1 MLAEVTRGDRVES
14 RHRGAVAVVDA
25 AGGVRVALGDI
36 GQCVYPRS
44 AVKSIQQLPLVESG
58 AADTYGFGNAE
69 LALACS
75 SHNGEPRHV
84 ATARRMLAAAGR
96 SEADLECGGHPPMDR
111 AAADALVRAGE
122 PWGRIHD
129 NCSGKHAGFICL
141 ACAQGADPAGY
152 VLPDHPAQRAITAA
166 LGDVTGADLGEPA
179 VDGCSIPAYAIPL
192 KNLARAFARMVTG
205 AGLAPARAVAA
216 RRLIAACTAEPFMIA
231 GTGRFDTD
239 VQALFGARLFVKG
252 GAEGVHCAA
261 FPDLGLGV
269 AVKCDDGAGRAAE
282 VVTAAVIAAFLAPTD
297 AEQSA
302 LRPRL
307 RSAILTRAGAPAGEI
322 RPAKELLAALPVS

>member
-1 MLAEVTRGDRVES
+1 
-14 RHRGAVAVVDA
+14 
-25 AGGVRVALGDI
+25 
-36 GQCVYPRS
+36 
-44 AVKSIQQLPLVESG
+44 
-58 AADTYGFGNAE
+58 
-69 LALACS
+69 
-75 SHNGEPRHV
+75 
-84 ATARRMLAAAGR
+84 
-96 SEADLECGGHPPMDR
+96 
-111 AAADALVRAGE
+111 
-122 PWGRIHD
+122 
-129 NCSGKHAGFICL
+129 
-141 ACAQGADPAGY
+141 
-152 VLPDHPAQRAITAA
+152 
-166 LGDVTGADLGEPA
+166 
-179 VDGCSIPAYAIPL
+179 
-192 KNLARAFARMVTG
+192 
-205 AGLAPARAVAA
+205 
-216 RRLIAACTAEPFMIA
+216 LIAACTAEPFMIA

-307 RSAILTRAGAPAGEI
+307 RPAILTRAGAPAGEI